1 MALYWLLDSGV
12 GSYTIKGIKSLKQ
25 LIDKIR
31 FYIGKDH
38 FSINNVH
45 ALTVLYSC
53 QIGD

>member
-1 MALYWLLDSGV
+1 MALYWLLNSGV

-31 FYIGKDH
+31 FYKGKDH
-38 FSINNVH
+38 LSINNVH
-45 ALTVLYSC
+45 ALIVLYSC